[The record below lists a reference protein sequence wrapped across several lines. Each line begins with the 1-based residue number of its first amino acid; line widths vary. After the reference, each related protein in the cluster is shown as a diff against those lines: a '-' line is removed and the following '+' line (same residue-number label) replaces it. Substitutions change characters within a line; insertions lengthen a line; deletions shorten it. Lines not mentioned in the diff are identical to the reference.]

1 MEATPAGRWGSLVP
15 GGRGAGWKSCLPSIM
30 ARSELLSISALV
42 LSPRNRGGS
51 GGSGKL
57 FRMENDEIFLES

>member
-1 MEATPAGRWGSLVP
+1 MEAAPAGRWGSLVP
-15 GGRGAGWKSCLPSIM
+15 GGHGASWKACLPSIM
-30 ARSELLSISALV
+30 ARSELLSVSALV

>member
-1 MEATPAGRWGSLVP
+1 MPQAEGAPAGGWGSLVP
-15 GGRGAGWKSCLPSIM
+15 GGCGAGWKAP
-30 ARSELLSISALV
+30 SELLSVSALV
-42 LSPRNRGGS
+42 LSPRNKGGS